1 MFCRIMATSGG
12 GGKDDEDFNYDKSFK
27 MQSSV
32 GNFLKEM
39 QQRASN
45 IPEKYDSFV
54 LFQAISNL
62 MILFVS
68 GLMVQI

>member
-1 MFCRIMATSGG
+1 MATSGG

-54 LFQAISNL
+54 LFQTISNL

>member
-1 MFCRIMATSGG
+1 MFCRTMATSGG

-45 IPEKYDSFV
+45 IPEKYESFV
-54 LFQAISNL
+54 LFQTIDL

>member
-1 MFCRIMATSGG
+1 MATSG

-45 IPEKYDSFV
+45 IPEKYESFL
-54 LFQAISNL
+54 LFQTISND
-62 MILFVS
+62 IVCVS

>member
-1 MFCRIMATSGG
+1 MATSGG

-45 IPEKYDSFV
+45 IPEKYESFS
-54 LFQAISNL
+54 LFQTNYSI
-62 MILFVS
+62 
-68 GLMVQI
+68 